1 MFRLTDELALVQ
13 TIDFFTPIVDDP
25 YDFGRIAAANA
36 LSDVYAMGG
45 DPAIALNV
53 VCFPDET
60 FGPEVLG
67 EILRGGHDVVHEAGA
82 VIGGGH
88 SVSDKELKYGLA
100 VTGTIH
106 PDRIWANEGARPGD
120 VLLLTKAVGT
130 GVLATALK
138 KGKLDEAGTEHLVA
152 SMTTLNRD
160 ASMAARDLPEG
171 TVHAATDITG
181 NGLLGHAIEVARAS
195 GVRLSIDASAV
206 PVLDGALQAAR
217 KGFLTRG
224 ETGNMTYLDGQASFA
239 RDLDRAR
246 RSLLL
251 DPQTS
256 GGLLLFVDPSVASAL
271 PGAVP
276 IGVVTSGPPGIDVL
290 P

>member
-206 PVLDGALQAAR
+206 PVLDGALQATR